1 MPGPE
6 PYADQTKKI
15 AKMKKRMDSVE
26 ITVQRKRGGQPGN
39 TNAQR
44 TGRHKAIHKSN
55 LRRIRGAVR
64 FANELVDRIEREN
77 GLKKGR
83 GRPRGS

>member
-1 MPGPE
+1 MQIGRR
-6 PYADQTKKI
+6 KI

-26 ITVQRKRGGQPGN
+26 ISVPRRRGGQPGN
-39 TNAQR
+39 TNAQK
-44 TGRHKAIHKSN
+44 TGRHKAIHKAN

-64 FANELVDRIEREN
+64 FANEFIDRIEREN
-77 GLKKGR
+77 GLKRGR